1 MSATLIAV
9 IVVLIAGHAVQSLAA
24 LRRFDWLVEWRRF
37 VGGQSEAEGALNGR
51 TGLLL
56 VIGLPVLVVG
66 LLQLALRQSLW
77 GVPWFVFAVLLLFYC
92 WGPRDLDL
100 DVESIVDA
108 PDAEHKRDAAANL
121 LSATASPDSVAAPT
135 SDGSGLNGHA
145 LVEAV
150 FNGALRRWFGPL
162 LWFLLLGPAGAFAY
176 RIIALLAIDPAH
188 ADAPTAQRD
197 DARWLLSL
205 LDWPVAQLMTFALA
219 LAANFDAVFGAWRD
233 WHAGGVRL
241 DTGFL
246 GAAAR
251 ASVDIEIADDD
262 TDLPDGAAIATTPAL
277 LELRDAMSLV
287 WRMLLLWLAVIA
299 LFVIAHWL

>member
-9 IVVLIAGHAVQSLAA
+9 IVVLLAGHSAQSLAA
-24 LRRFDWLVEWRRF
+24 LRRIDWLVEWRRYIDGLSEGD
-37 VGGQSEAEGALNGR
+37 GGLNGR
-51 TGLLL
+51 VGLLL
-56 VIGLPVLVVG
+56 IIGLPVLLIG
-66 LLQLALRQSLW
+66 LLQLALRESLW
-77 GVPWFVFAVLLLFYC
+77 GVPWFVFAVLVLFYC

-108 PDAEHKRDAAANL
+108 PDAEHKRDAAASL
-121 LSATASPDSVAAPT
+121 LETDPAAASDSAA
-135 SDGSGLNGHA
+135 LNGHA
-145 LVEAV
+145 LVEGV

-162 LWFLLLGPAGAFAY
+162 FWFLLLGPAGALLY
-176 RIIALLAIDPAH
+176 RISALLGSDSAH
-188 ADAPTAQRD
+188 ADTPTAQRD
-197 DARWLLSL
+197 AARWLLAV

-233 WHAGGVRL
+233 WHAGGMRL

-251 ASVDIEIADDD
+251 ASVDIEIADDE
-262 TDLPDGAAIATTPAL
+262 TDLPTGNGIASTPAL

-287 WRMLLLWLAVIA
+287 WRVLLLWLAVIA
-299 LFVIAHWL
+299 LFVIAHFL

>member
-9 IVVLIAGHAVQSLAA
+9 IVVLLAGHSAQSLAA
-24 LRRFDWLVEWRRF
+24 LRRFDWLVEWRRYIDGLSEGD
-37 VGGQSEAEGALNGR
+37 GGLNGR
-51 TGLLL
+51 VGLLL
-56 VIGLPVLVVG
+56 IIGLPVLLIG
-66 LLQLALRQSLW
+66 LLQLALRESLW
-77 GVPWFVFAVLLLFYC
+77 GVPWFVFAVLVLFYC

-108 PDAEHKRDAAANL
+108 PDAEHKRDAAASL
-121 LSATASPDSVAAPT
+121 LETDPAAASDSAA
-135 SDGSGLNGHA
+135 LNGHA
-145 LVEAV
+145 LVEGV

-162 LWFLLLGPAGAFAY
+162 FWFLLLGPAGALLY
-176 RIIALLAIDPAH
+176 RISALLGSDSAH
-188 ADAPTAQRD
+188 ADTPTAQRD
-197 DARWLLSL
+197 AARWLLAV

-233 WHAGGVRL
+233 WHAGGMRL

-251 ASVDIEIADDD
+251 ASVDIEIADDE
-262 TDLPDGAAIATTPAL
+262 TDLPTGNGIASTPAL

-287 WRMLLLWLAVIA
+287 WRVVLLWLAVIA
-299 LFVIAHWL
+299 LFVIAHFL

>member
-1 MSATLIAV
+1 
-9 IVVLIAGHAVQSLAA
+9 
-24 LRRFDWLVEWRRF
+24 
-37 VGGQSEAEGALNGR
+37 LNGPA
-51 TGLLL
+51 GLALI
-56 VIGLPVLVVG
+56 IGLPVLLVG
-66 LLQLALRQSLW
+66 LLQLALRQSFW
-77 GVPWFVFAVLLLFYC
+77 GLPWFVFAVLVLFYC

-108 PDAEHKRDAAANL
+108 PDAAHKREAAASL
-121 LSATASPDSVAAPT
+121 LQTDPAST
-135 SDGSGLNGHA
+135 SDGPGLDGHA
-145 LVEAV
+145 LVEGV

-162 LWFLLLGPAGAFAY
+162 LWFLLLGPAGALLY
-176 RIIALLAIDPAH
+176 RVTALLGGDSTH
-188 ADAPTAQRD
+188 ADAPVALREA
-197 DARWLLSL
+197 ARWLLSV
-205 LDWPVAQLMTFALA
+205 LDWPVAQLMTVALA

-233 WHAGGVRL
+233 WHAGGMRL

-262 TDLPDGAAIATTPAL
+262 TDLPDSDALASSPAL

-299 LFVIAHWL
+299 LFVIARFL

>member
-9 IVVLIAGHAVQSLAA
+9 IVVLLAGHAAQSLAA
-24 LRRFDWLVEWRRF
+24 LRRFDWLVEWRRY
-37 VGGQSEAEGALNGR
+37 VTGLSDADGAMNGR
-51 TGLLL
+51 GGLALI
-56 VIGLPVLVVG
+56 IGLPVLLVG
-66 LLQLALRQSLW
+66 LLQLALRQPLW
-77 GVPWFVFAVLLLFYC
+77 GLPWFVFAVLVLFYC

-108 PDAEHKRDAAANL
+108 PDAAHKREAAASL
-121 LSATASPDSVAAPT
+121 LQTDPAST
-135 SDGSGLNGHA
+135 SDGPGLDGHA
-145 LVEAV
+145 LVEGV

-162 LWFLLLGPAGAFAY
+162 LWFLLLGPAGALLY
-176 RIIALLAIDPAH
+176 RVTALLGGDSTH
-188 ADAPTAQRD
+188 ADAPVALREA
-197 DARWLLSL
+197 ARWLLSV
-205 LDWPVAQLMTFALA
+205 LDWPVAQLMTVALA

-233 WHAGGVRL
+233 WHAGGMRL

-262 TDLPDGAAIATTPAL
+262 TDLPDSDALASSPAL

-299 LFVIAHWL
+299 LFVIARFL